1 MSRLEAGN
9 EAQKKSPEWAGS
21 EKMEKKGMKG
31 KVTKKDFSLADL
43 NAIDLSSFAP
53 LNRPGEFKKWD
64 KNWDTLCDELLT
76 GPVHK
81 DSKVKS
87 KSAKVNA
94 KAQVS
99 SDISDDISD
108 DEYDWIMENCR

>member
-1 MSRLEAGN
+1 MPTL
-9 EAQKKSPEWAGS
+9 AQVDYGIKQIG
-21 EKMEKKGMKG
+21 EKHKR
-31 KVTKKDFSLADL
+31 F
-43 NAIDLSSFAP
+43 
-53 LNRPGEFKKWD
+53 LNRTGKF

-87 KSAKVNA
+87 KSAKVNS

-99 SDISDDISD
+99 SEISD
-108 DEYDWIMENCR
+108 DEYDWIMKNCR